1 MEVKIISNKEGLK
14 IPLKEFVTKGV
25 VIRKGKTEMAI
36 IAEDPETFK
45 IVKDL
50 ERVSNYFVPTLEE
63 AIVFFNIHNIKF
75 VIQ

>member
-1 MEVKIISNKEGLK
+1 MEAKIISNKAAMK
-14 IPLKEFVTKGV
+14 IPMNEFVNKGV
-25 VIRKGKTEMAI
+25 VIRKGKVEMAI

-50 ERVSNYFVPTLEE
+50 ERVSNYFIPTLEE
-63 AIVFFNIHNIKF
+63 AIVFLNVHNIKF